1 MHESGEHEGHPGSA
15 SRMAGRLSLLT
26 EAALGVPVDSFTLGR
41 VTLAK
46 VARVVGVLVFM
57 SAK

>member
-1 MHESGEHEGHPGSA
+1 
-15 SRMAGRLSLLT
+15 MAGRLSLLT